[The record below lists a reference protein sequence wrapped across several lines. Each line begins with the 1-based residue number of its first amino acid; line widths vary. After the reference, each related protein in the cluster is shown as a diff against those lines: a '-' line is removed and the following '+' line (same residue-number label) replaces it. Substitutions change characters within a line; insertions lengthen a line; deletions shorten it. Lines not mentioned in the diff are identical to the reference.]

1 MNKTQAIVFFS
12 IIVIG
17 VISSIFFLSQ
27 NGSTPPKSTTLQ
39 GTKPASSTPASVS
52 STATNP
58 ATTTPAVKK
67 NMASQPAKTQSD
79 KTTPKGKAPT
89 KTKTA
94 PTKVITSF
102 ASEKALMSALSDA
115 IQLKQADTF
124 IKLLGP
130 DALSPAAKARLLK
143 LMKNGDLKLD
153 PELALSAI
161 GRTQNSTRWA
171 LRLRNPAGEMIEI
184 FTDLGKNPSGKWK
197 VLKLRLPQATDPS
210 MASPTTAGGAK
221 NAITGSSGHDAKP
234 DPMMIAYAFSKAAI
248 GLDIKTARSLTDPQR
263 LNNEKLAALLIALE
277 EGQFR
282 LKTDKPLVITLNRD
296 HLSWAIT
303 RVESPSAKSEFGL
316 EMSRAPDGKWIIAGL
331 TFSKLITQTA
341 MAAGAGDVAYTPIR
355 KNPKG
360 GDSLVLYFEFDN
372 QQVSARTRK
381 QLNIVAAILAED
393 PQRKL
398 HINGHADAKGDDSYN
413 VALSRRR
420 SQAVKSTLI
429 ELGVRPEQIVTK
441 AFGEAVPLKP
451 NFKSDG
457 SDNPSGRAINRRTE
471 IYLDF

>member
-1 MNKTQAIVFFS
+1 MNKTQAIVFFG

-27 NGSTPPKSTTLQ
+27 NGSTPPKTTSQ
-39 GTKPASSTPASVS
+39 PALKAAQTSKASK
-52 STATNP
+52 P
-58 ATTTPAVKK
+58 ATTSAP
-67 NMASQPAKTQSD
+67 ASQTVKTDPKSKAKTQ
-79 KTTPKGKAPT
+79 KKNAPT
-89 KTKTA
+89 KTL
-94 PTKVITSF
+94 TKFT
-102 ASEKALMSALSDA
+102 SEKTLMGALSHA
-115 IQLKQADTF
+115 IQNKPIEAF

-130 DALSPAAKARLLK
+130 DALSPTAKDRLLK
-143 LMKNGDLKLD
+143 LLKHGNLKLD
-153 PELALSAI
+153 PKLPLSAI

-171 LRLRNPAGEMIEI
+171 LRLRSPAGELIEI
-184 FTDLGKNPSGKWK
+184 FTDLGKNPSGNWE
-197 VLKLRLPQATDPS
+197 VIKLHLPHPSGSS
-210 MASPTTAGGAK
+210 MANTNTASPNQPT
-221 NAITGSSGHDAKP
+221 TGSSDHDAKP

-248 GLDIKTARSLTDPQR
+248 ELDIKTARSLTDPQS
-263 LNNEKLAALLIALE
+263 LNNQKLAALLIALE
-277 EGQFR
+277 EGAFR
-282 LKTDKPLVITLNRD
+282 LKKDKALVITLNRD

-316 EMSRAPDGKWIIAGL
+316 EMKQSAEGDWIIAGL

-341 MAAGAGDVAYTPIR
+341 MAAGAGNVAYTPIR

-360 GDSLVLYFEFDN
+360 GDSLVLYFEFDH

-381 QLNIVAAILAED
+381 QLNIVAAILGED

-398 HINGHADAKGDDSYN
+398 HINGHADAKGDDDYN

-420 SQAVKSTLI
+420 SEAVKNTLI
-429 ELGVRPEQIVTK
+429 ELGVRPGQIVTK
-441 AFGEAVPLKP
+441 AFGEAKPLKP